1 MSKQYNLIILP
12 EAQKD
17 IRDIV
22 IYIAR
27 ELAAPQAALNLQAEF
42 EKAINTLAER
52 PKRIKTVN
60 EQPWKDVGIRKI
72 RLTPG
77 MPNSINEP
85 IQFRIE
91 GRFLPFFDM
100 IHAPLIYR
108 GPRRPWPCLYQRYI
122 YYNRL

>member
-60 EQPWKDVGIRKI
+60 EQLIPAK
-72 RLTPG
+72 
-77 MPNSINEP
+77 SIT
-85 IQFRIE
+85 F
-91 GRFLPFFDM
+91 GRFRSAAYATAMALG
-100 IHAPLIYR
+100 I
-108 GPRRPWPCLYQRYI
+108 
-122 YYNRL
+122 